1 MQRTNERE
9 HNYHILKYEKS
20 HINRLQVT
28 FFHSDDR
35 TFEYDLYSFGKKKN
49 EKKKY
54 RFQSRLGRKHECSNY
69 SFYSDSQITATSPE
83 VFSINSRVENFL

>member
-49 EKKKY
+49 QKKNIAFKVT
-54 RFQSRLGRKHECSNY
+54 SGENTNV
-69 SFYSDSQITATSPE
+69 QIILFIRI
-83 VFSINSRVENFL
+83 VR

>member
-28 FFHSDDR
+28 FFHSDDP

-49 EKKKY
+49 EKKKISLSKSP
-54 RFQSRLGRKHECSNY
+54 RAKT
-69 SFYSDSQITATSPE
+69 QIILFIRI
-83 VFSINSRVENFL
+83 VR